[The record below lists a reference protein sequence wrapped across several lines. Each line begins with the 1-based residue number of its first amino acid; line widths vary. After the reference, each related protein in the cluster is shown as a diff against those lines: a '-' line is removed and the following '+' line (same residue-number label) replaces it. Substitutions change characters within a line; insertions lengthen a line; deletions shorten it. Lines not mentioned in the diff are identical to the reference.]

1 MFHLMQP
8 HVLQMDVNKSSFCCI
23 IIVQPQYSMSK
34 KLALVHLIVIK
45 FRLLIYQLSLIW
57 ILLYQLVV
65 FLQMRYYPLLLY
77 TFDAELSPVKKTGV
91 QVIVKRLRVI
101 VYLPKYRFQRLYHY
115 LFKHLCHLQYHDYAS
130 VMSSMFI
137 TICQFALNNATLVVS
152 LTSKFVPLAY

>member
-1 MFHLMQP
+1 MFTVYFIEKAKIKKKETGKWSILFLTLIL
-8 HVLQMDVNKSSFCCI
+8 LQ
-23 IIVQPQYSMSK
+23 
-34 KLALVHLIVIK
+34 
-45 FRLLIYQLSLIW
+45 

-77 TFDAELSPVKKTGV
+77 TFDAELSPVKKKGV

-130 VMSSMFI
+130 VMSSMFFI
-137 TICQFALNNATLVVS
+137 IFQLALNNATLVVS